1 MFRTNFAPSKLFSRF
16 EFFIPA
22 ETPQRWWM
30 WWVLLAYFSEAE

>member
-22 ETPQRWWM
+22 ET
-30 WWVLLAYFSEAE
+30 VDVVGAACLSL

>member
-22 ETPQRWWM
+22 EKRWWM
-30 WWVLLAYFSEAE
+30 WWVLLAYLSEAE